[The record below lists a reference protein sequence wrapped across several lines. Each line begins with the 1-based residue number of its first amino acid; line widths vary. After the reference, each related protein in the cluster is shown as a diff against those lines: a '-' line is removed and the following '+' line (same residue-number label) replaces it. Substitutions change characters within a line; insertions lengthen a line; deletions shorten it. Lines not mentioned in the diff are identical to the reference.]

1 MSQQNLLPVK
11 EYKAKY
17 SVKKKQKKH
26 EENLQLAVCN
36 YIRTKYPHVIFNC
49 DIASGMR
56 MPIYVA
62 ARCKK
67 MRSGRGYP
75 DLFIAHPKKQYHGYP
90 IPVGD
95 DDLEEHQPTIYH
107 GLFIELKKEGL
118 RLQNGEFPKTDHIK
132 EQQAV
137 LDRLKDVGYI
147 AIMVSGYDEAI
158 SVIDE
163 YLK

>member
-1 MSQQNLLPVK
+1 MTQQTLGLQ
-11 EYKAKY
+11 EYKKLQKSA
-17 SVKKKQKKH
+17 VKKKPKKH

-36 YIRTKYPHVIFNC
+36 YIRTKYPSVIFNC

-75 DLFIAHPKKQYHGYP
+75 DLFIAKSAYSNTHIRSMASLHY
-90 IPVGD
+90 
-95 DDLEEHQPTIYH
+95 
-107 GLFIELKKEGL
+107 GLFIELKREGTK
-118 RLQNGEFPKTDHIK
+118 LQKRDGMWATPHIK
-132 EQQAV
+132 EQADVLQALRKECYKAEFAV
-137 LDRLKDVGYI
+137 
-147 AIMVSGYDEAI
+147 GYDEAI
-158 SVIDE
+158 DLIDK